1 VAPATAPTTTP
12 GGTFTGADWTG
23 VYQTVTSIRHPDGS
37 AAKAPKATTKISVA
51 GSQPTTVEV
60 PVADSSV
67 TVKHAG
73 HFKAKTP
80 APKVDNG
87 LAQVNLAPDGIADE
101 ELSSNFDRPLPVS
114 VSVTYQ
120 LNGKTIPTSDARKS
134 LDALKGK
141 SGTVEVTYKLTNT
154 SSAPVSACFQG
165 FDGQPQH
172 ITVPTPVPMFADLSL
187 TVPQGVT
194 SFSAPGATLT
204 TAKSGVSVGWTQA
217 MFQPLGDV
225 DQTFTLTMNSAS
237 ASVPRATLLLLALN
251 PQSISGQVP
260 ASSAAALGTAESAV
274 NKGISSVQG
283 ALDSLQ
289 QHMSGFQSS
298 RSSSAPSGGL
308 GPVSLPPSS
317 DHGISVPRITLPA
330 ITLPTI
336 SLPTANS
343 AAPSVPPTTPTV
355 TLPSITA
362 PSISLPSLVSPD
374 LGALQTDVVAIV
386 NHLDAKAVTSE
397 LATLGTYLSTAAA
410 DTGAISAAAGAVT
423 TLATSLNSA
432 VTGISAAFD
441 ALVASVPAT
450 VQNAQLQL
458 QHLDHIT
465 KVALPAFNAADQHTP
480 AFLELAA
487 EVAAAQSLAAKIS
500 DALMS
505 LGQGTEALTQDFR
518 ALRDQTTALVTN
530 ANALEAAAA
539 EATAQATP
547 LLRAVGTGIASDVES
562 RVANAGSALDAVLA
576 KLSTAAA
583 TATDGAKAQ
592 LASAQAAVQGYL
604 ATVTGSASQAVQ
616 NAQANAMQAVAG
628 AKAGAAGETA
638 HLRQAVSTAK
648 ASISQAVAE
657 ASQQAGEAIQSSE
670 QAAQA
675 QLAQS
680 TDQVQNAVA
689 KANSDYAALLCLNE
703 QAALNVMPAGAAK
716 GATAQNGVFVYVIE
730 GS

>member
-1 VAPATAPTTTP
+1 
-12 GGTFTGADWTG
+12 
-23 VYQTVTSIRHPDGS
+23 
-37 AAKAPKATTKISVA
+37 
-51 GSQPTTVEV
+51 
-60 PVADSSV
+60 V

-80 APKVDNG
+80 APTVENG

-204 TAKSGVSVGWTQA
+204 TAKSGVSVGWTEA

-237 ASVPRATLLLLALN
+237 ASIPRATLLLLTLN

-289 QHMSGFQSS
+289 QHMSEFQTS
-298 RSSSAPSGGL
+298 RSTSAPSGGL
-308 GPVSLPPSS
+308 GQVALPARS
-317 DHGISVPRITLPA
+317 DHGISVPKITLPA

-336 SLPTANS
+336 SVPAASSATSSLPPTA
-343 AAPSVPPTTPTV
+343 PTV
-355 TLPSITA
+355 TLPPIVA
-362 PSISLPSLVSPD
+362 PSISLPSLTSPD
-374 LGALQTDVVAIV
+374 LGALEADVVAIV
-386 NHLDAKAVTSE
+386 SHLDAEAVTSE
-397 LATLGTYLSTAAA
+397 LATLGTYLSTAAG
-410 DTGAISAAAGAVT
+410 DTSAVSAAAGAVT
-423 TLATSLNSA
+423 TLATSVRSA
-432 VTGISAAFD
+432 VTGMSAAFD
-441 ALVASVPAT
+441 GLVTSVPAT
-450 VQNAQLQL
+450 VHNAQLQL
-458 QHLDHIT
+458 QQLDHIT
-465 KVALPAFNAADQHTP
+465 NVALPAFSVGDQHTP
-480 AFLELAA
+480 AFVELAA
-487 EVAAAQSLAAKIS
+487 ELAVAKSLATTIS
-500 DALMS
+500 NALTS

-518 ALRDQTTALVTN
+518 TLRDKATALVTN

-547 LLRAVGTGIASDVES
+547 LLRAVGTGIASDVEG

-576 KLSTAAA
+576 KLTTAAA
-583 TATDGAKAQ
+583 TATDDAKAQ
-592 LASAQAAVQGYL
+592 LASAQAAVQAYL
-604 ATVTGSASQAVQ
+604 ATVTANASHALG
-616 NAQANAMQAVAG
+616 NAQSNVMQAVAG
-628 AKAGAAGETA
+628 AEASVAGEKA
-638 HLRQAVSTAK
+638 HLQQAVSTAK

-657 ASQQAGEAIQSSE
+657 AAQQAGEAIKSSE
-670 QAAQA
+670 EAAQT
-675 QLAQS
+675 QLSQS
-680 TDQVQNAVA
+680 ADQVQNAVA
-689 KANSDYAALLCLNE
+689 TANSDYATLLCINE
-703 QAALNVMPAGAAK
+703 QAVLNAMPAGDAT
-716 GATAQNGVFVYVIE
+716 GATAQNGAFVYVIE